1 MRVTHVI
8 TRLIVGGAQENT
20 IASVL
25 GLRGKG
31 ALVVN
36 LISGPTTGLEGSLEP
51 LIADIPDLLT
61 RVPELVRPVNPW
73 KDCLAFRQL
82 TAAFRATAPD
92 IVHTHSGKAGFLG
105 RLAAAR
111 AAVPI
116 IVHTIHGPS
125 FGPFYGPIANTAFR
139 AAERFAAR
147 FTTHFVVVCD
157 AMREQ
162 YLAGGV
168 GHPEQYTKILS
179 GFELE
184 PFLAASNDR
193 DARARMGLGPDDIVI
208 GKIARLSRLKGHEAL
223 ITVAPALARSCP
235 RIKFIFVGDGELRAK
250 FEHRARVAGLEK
262 HFVFTGLVPPAAVA
276 QLIGLMD
283 MVVHLSAR
291 EGLARALPQALA
303 AGKPVVAY
311 DSDGAK
317 EVCLEGE
324 TGFLIKPG
332 DLASLSS
339 RVLSLANDP
348 GLRARLGNR
357 GRDFVRERFG
367 VAHMVDALYALYTRL
382 ARNAGLANG
391 AIENPAA

>member
-31 ALVVN
+31 ALVIN
-36 LISGPTTGLEGSLEP
+36 LISGPTTGPEGSLEP
-51 LIADIPDLLT
+51 LVADVPDLLT
-61 RVPELVRPVNPW
+61 RIPELVRPVNPW
-73 KDCLAFRQL
+73 KDCLAFRRL
-82 TAAFRATAPD
+82 TAAFRATTPH

-125 FGPFYGPIANTAFR
+125 FGTFYGPFANSAFR

-147 FTTHFVVVCD
+147 FTTHFVVVSD
-157 AMREQ
+157 AMKQQ

-184 PFLAASNDR
+184 PFLRASNDPA
-193 DARARMGLGPDDIVI
+193 ARARLGLTPEDIVI
-208 GKIARLSRLKGHEAL
+208 GKIARLSRLKGHKAL
-223 ITVAPALARSCP
+223 ITIAPALARSCP
-235 RIKFIFVGDGELRAK
+235 RIKFVFVGDGELRAK
-250 FEHRARVAGLEK
+250 FEHQACVAGLEK
-262 HFVFTGLVPPAAVA
+262 HFIFTGLVPPTVVA

-283 MVVHLSAR
+283 IVVHLSAR

-311 DSDGAK
+311 DCDGAN

-339 RVLSLANDP
+339 RVLNLANDP
-348 GLRARLGNR
+348 GLRARLGSR
-357 GRDFVRERFG
+357 GRDFVREKFG
-367 VAHMVDALYALYTRL
+367 VAHMVEALYALYTRL
-382 ARNAGLANG
+382 ACNAGLANG
-391 AIENPAA
+391 AIKNPSA